1 MASAL
6 ANAVPPLRFLDL
18 SGNDLGRAG
27 AEALAEALLVSSS
40 GSSYPVGVAAAF
52 AASAPVSAT
61 APCALEVLDL
71 SANRVGSFSAR
82 ALATALSRRGCPRLR
97 RLDLSQNVIGAKG
110 AAAAADVL
118 LSQVRAWAA
127 PGSRSSSASVSS
139 SSFKAH
145 ALEELNLRHNGCGDA
160 GAAAVANALRESAA
174 ESAKRAKESR
184 GIAPAS
190 LLDDARYEPRA
201 LRALR
206 LGFNGVTEIGARAL
220 ADALIAVRES
230 ARDALGEE
238 VARDACVVR
247 ELDLACNAVG
257 AAGARALG
265 AALDSGVEEIDLGND
280 DALGDEGASPP
291 PRRSRR
297 TRRRG
302 KCFWRGTTSARKGR
316 GGSPTPCASTR
327 TCVG

>member
-1 MASAL
+1 MRAPG
-6 ANAVPPLRFLDL
+6 VGPLREPR
-18 SGNDLGRAG
+18 GG
-27 AEALAEALLVSSS
+27 A
-40 GSSYPVGVAAAF
+40 
-52 AASAPVSAT
+52 
-61 APCALEVLDL
+61 
-71 SANRVGSFSAR
+71 SAR

-139 SSFKAH
+139 SFKAH
-145 ALEELNLRHNGCGDA
+145 ALEELDLRHNGCGDA

-238 VARDACVVR
+238 AARDACVVR

-265 AALDSGVEEIDLGND
+265 AALDSGVERSTSGITRSATRGA
-280 DALGDEGASPP
+280 DAS